1 MIVTK
6 DTNLGEVVHSFPQA
20 AHIMLE
26 YGLHC
31 VGCHFNAYD
40 SVEMGAKIHGMTET
54 EVEEMVDRINAA
66 IKEGGAA

>member
-1 MIVTK
+1 MQVTK
-6 DTNLGEVVHSFPQA
+6 DTNLGEVVHSYPQA

-40 SVEMGAKIHGMTET
+40 SVEMGAKIHGMTDS
-54 EVEEMVDRINAA
+54 EVEEMIDRINAS
-66 IKEGGAA
+66 IKEASKA